1 MDTVATRWVREG
13 KRLVV
18 RHDMLLALLLAAS
31 VIGAGT
37 WLGWYN
43 NKIIPAYANA
53 HFHYLSSNPL
63 SFLSN
68 WDGPDYI
75 AIAQH
80 GYTAL
85 MSTSL
90 FPLYP
95 LLVRALYYVVRSYL
109 ISALLISWVSFTGAI
124 YFYAKI
130 LKQLGL
136 VKAGSSS
143 ISALAPFVLFP
154 TAIFFIATY
163 TESLFAFFAL
173 ASIYYALN
181 RHYVLAGILLL
192 LATMTHVTGLF
203 LVVLDA
209 MILWEEK
216 VPIKRIAITILTG
229 MVGLAIFMTYLYI
242 RYHDALAFVKAQKQ
256 GHGWLGADYLRLI
269 TSTDVFNILFCI
281 LLIAAGVY
289 YWNKRRSLAVYAL
302 LFLLIPILGAQWGGF
317 NRYVLMAFPIPLML
331 YEALKDK
338 RQLYTFI
345 LIVSSILW
353 TYTLLQYAAGYIGS

>member
-1 MDTVATRWVREG
+1 MNTVVTRGVREG
-13 KRLVV
+13 KRLVI
-18 RHDMLLALLLAAS
+18 RYDILFAALVAVS
-31 VIGAGT
+31 VIGLGT

-43 NKIIPAYANA
+43 NKIIPAYPKA
-53 HFHYLSSNPL
+53 HFHYISSNPL

-80 GYTAL
+80 GYTT
-85 MSTSL
+85 MMNTSF

-95 LLVRALYYVVRSYL
+95 LVVRVIYYVLRSYL
-109 ISALLISWVSFTGAI
+109 MSALFVSWASFVGAI
-124 YFYAKI
+124 YFYTKI
-130 LKQLGL
+130 LKRLGL
-136 VKAGSSS
+136 VEPETNS
-143 ISALAPFVLFP
+143 ILAILPFILFP
-154 TAIFFIATY
+154 TAVFFIATY